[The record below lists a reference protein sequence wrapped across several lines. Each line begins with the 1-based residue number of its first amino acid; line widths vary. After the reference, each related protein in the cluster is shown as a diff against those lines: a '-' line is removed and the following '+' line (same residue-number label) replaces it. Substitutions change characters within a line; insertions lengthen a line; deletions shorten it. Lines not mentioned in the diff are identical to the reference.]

1 MNAIFRFNKIFPNVG
16 YDIVLQFS
24 VRTKFKGRCA
34 DQLSALNVVSP
45 IWITMLCALLF
56 VLKFFLLLLQFQ
68 SFFPFIFEDV
78 KAKSNLSVISCQ
90 TYMWIR
96 L

>member
-56 VLKFFLLLLQFQ
+56 VLKFFLLLHQDATV
-68 SFFPFIFEDV
+68 SEFFPFYF
-78 KAKSNLSVISCQ
+78 
-90 TYMWIR
+90 
-96 L
+96 

>member
-45 IWITMLCALLF
+45 IWITLMLCALLF
-56 VLKFFLLLLQFQ
+56 VLKFFFCCIKLLQFQ
-68 SFFPFIFEDV
+68 RLRESKIQSF
-78 KAKSNLSVISCQ
+78 SN
-90 TYMWIR
+90 
-96 L
+96 